1 MLGKG
6 KNRKKLYYYEINT
19 IYGGEIGGFL
29 HFITRYRCK
38 KTVNAE
44 STAFPVCAGDKWVF
58 LQMDSLPVENDFC
71 QSETDKR
78 LCNFGACYNCFF
90 TRIPL
95 K

>member
-1 MLGKG
+1 MPKG
-6 KNRKKLYYYEINT
+6 T
-19 IYGGEIGGFL
+19 F
-29 HFITRYRCK
+29 FW
-38 KTVNAE
+38 
-44 STAFPVCAGDKWVF
+44 CAPGTSGCF
-58 LQMDSLPVENDFC
+58 LQADSLPAENDFC

>member
-1 MLGKG
+1 MPKG
-6 KNRKKLYYYEINT
+6 T
-19 IYGGEIGGFL
+19 F
-29 HFITRYRCK
+29 FW
-38 KTVNAE
+38 
-44 STAFPVCAGDKWVF
+44 CAPGVSGCF
-58 LQMDSLPVENDFC
+58 LQVDSLPVENDFC

>member
-1 MLGKG
+1 MPGKG

-19 IYGGEIGGFL
+19 IYGGKIERIQYYF
-29 HFITRYRCK
+29 TTYRCK

-44 STAFPVCAGDKWVF
+44 RDVFLVCTGDKWVF
-58 LQMDSLPVENDFC
+58 LQVDSLPVENDFC

-78 LCNFGACYNCFF
+78 LCNFGECYNCFF
-90 TRIPL
+90 VGIPL

>member
-1 MLGKG
+1 MS
-6 KNRKKLYYYEINT
+6 
-19 IYGGEIGGFL
+19 IGASLLAVTAREPSADSVQFRSQQFSLEG
-29 HFITRYRCK
+29 RRRC
-38 KTVNAE
+38 
-44 STAFPVCAGDKWVF
+44 F